1 MEIIKLNIE
10 KFKKDLNEK
19 LIQLLRKYGNEIEL
33 YEFNSTPS
41 IGSCTI
47 DTISLDIYLTME
59 EISISASDESSNQS
73 FYAQNLGIEKLI
85 EIIEFVEEHEDDI
98 RQKMEDETTG
108 NLASVYWEIFDEEN
122 GQSFNVKDLGIL
134 LDKET
139 LLVSVRDDINH
150 FALLD
155 EKGNDW
161 WDKLP
166 LGKKKEISLKVL
178 EQTQVF

>member
-10 KFKKDLNEK
+10 KFKKDLNER

-73 FYAQNLGIEKLI
+73 FYAQNLGIEKL
-85 EIIEFVEEHEDDI
+85 
-98 RQKMEDETTG
+98 
-108 NLASVYWEIFDEEN
+108 
-122 GQSFNVKDLGIL
+122 
-134 LDKET
+134 
-139 LLVSVRDDINH
+139 
-150 FALLD
+150 
-155 EKGNDW
+155 
-161 WDKLP
+161 
-166 LGKKKEISLKVL
+166 
-178 EQTQVF
+178 